1 MGTYCSPYP
10 YGQGP
15 QKMSILGQMYR
26 NIAVHCFE
34 GETLKPKIDDIV
46 AAHL

>member
-1 MGTYCSPYP
+1 
-10 YGQGP
+10 
-15 QKMSILGQMYR
+15 MSILGQMYR